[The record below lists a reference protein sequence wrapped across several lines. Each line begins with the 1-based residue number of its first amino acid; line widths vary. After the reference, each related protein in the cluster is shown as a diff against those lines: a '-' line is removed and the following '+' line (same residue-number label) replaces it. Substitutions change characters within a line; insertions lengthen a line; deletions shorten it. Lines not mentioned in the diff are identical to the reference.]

1 MWHYVAMTR
10 DGATGEVRMYVDGVF
25 QSVATSGLGIKTLA
39 LTEIGRATDRNQT
52 SYYFQGAL
60 ADLRLYSRVLTA
72 QEIQA
77 LAKP

>member
-1 MWHYVAMTR
+1 MTR

-25 QSVATSGLGIKTLA
+25 QSAATSGLGIKTLA
-39 LTEIGRATDRNQT
+39 LTEIGRATDRSQT

-60 ADLRLYSRVLTA
+60 ADLRLYGRVLTA